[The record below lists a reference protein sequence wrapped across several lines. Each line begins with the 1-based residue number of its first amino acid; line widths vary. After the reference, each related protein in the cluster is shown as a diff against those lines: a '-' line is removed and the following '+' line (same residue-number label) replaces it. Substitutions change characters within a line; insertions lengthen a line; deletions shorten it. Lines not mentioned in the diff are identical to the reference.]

1 VVTTQS
7 PRREGRY
14 LLTIQQIFEGGTGM
28 PGKRKQEWSELSH
41 QFAVGIVLLA
51 ALLLTILIV
60 WTDKGE
66 ATERERASQQQGL
79 RASKIIDAV
88 VKNDRGEE
96 VGEVDDLIMSR
107 NGKVKKVILS
117 VGGFLKIGE
126 KLVAVPLRSLQITER
141 GDILYNITKEEIEK
155 HPRFNY
161 KEELPY
167 EDYYSSYRNPS
178 PPFQMGTYGGRYSP
192 WEWAYF
198 PSRLSVSAILNRTV
212 LNNKGEELGDIDDL
226 MINREGR
233 IEEVILAVGGFKF
246 MEMGEKLVALPF
258 KPLKITDLGILYN
271 ITVQQLKNLPEFSYE
286 RRRP

>member
-1 VVTTQS
+1 
-7 PRREGRY
+7 
-14 LLTIQQIFEGGTGM
+14 M

-41 QFAVGIVLLA
+41 QFAVGIVFLA

-271 ITVQQLKNLPEFSYE
+271 IAVQQLKNLPEFSYE